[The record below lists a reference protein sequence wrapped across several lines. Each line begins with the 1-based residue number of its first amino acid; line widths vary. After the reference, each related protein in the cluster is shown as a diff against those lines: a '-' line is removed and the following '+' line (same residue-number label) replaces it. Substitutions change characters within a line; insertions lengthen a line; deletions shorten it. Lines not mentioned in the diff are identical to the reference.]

1 MGNTRNVREIVEL
14 SKIVDE
20 AGYEKLMLEH
30 GADPRSGVV
39 RALAAARKRLD
50 AEAAERERVSALYEL
65 MREAGE
71 DAVVVGVDEVGRGSL
86 AGPLTVAAVVLPLEP
101 LILGLDDSKKLTP
114 QKREEVA
121 LEIRRHARGI
131 GIAHSTPASIDAD
144 GITTCLRRCMAQ
156 AIELTGI
163 EPDLVLID
171 GNPIHAH
178 PKERCSVKGDGR
190 VACIAA
196 ASIVAKVTRD
206 RIMVEADADY
216 PGYHFAQSKGYGSPQ
231 HCEAIRQKGLTDFH
245 RKSFC
250 GGFLQETL
258 F

>member
-1 MGNTRNVREIVEL
+1 
-14 SKIVDE
+14 
-20 AGYEKLMLEH
+20 
-30 GADPRSGVV
+30 
-39 RALAAARKRLD
+39 
-50 AEAAERERVSALYEL
+50 
-65 MREAGE
+65 
-71 DAVVVGVDEVGRGSL
+71 
-86 AGPLTVAAVVLPLEP
+86 
-101 LILGLDDSKKLTP
+101 
-114 QKREEVA
+114 
-121 LEIRRHARGI
+121 
-131 GIAHSTPASIDAD
+131 
-144 GITTCLRRCMAQ
+144 MAQ

-178 PKERCSVKGDGR
+178 PKERCIVKGDGR

-196 ASIVAKVTRD
+196 ASIIAKVTRD